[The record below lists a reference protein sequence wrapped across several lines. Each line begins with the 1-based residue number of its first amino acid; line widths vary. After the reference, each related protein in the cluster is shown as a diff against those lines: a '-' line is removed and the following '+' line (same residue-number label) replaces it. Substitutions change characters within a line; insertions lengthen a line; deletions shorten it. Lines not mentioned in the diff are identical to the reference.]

1 MNKKTLTYVG
11 IGLVVVVGGFFV
23 YKKFF
28 VKDLPTN
35 DLGTPESG
43 TPELGKSD
51 SVTEKKLKRFGGL
64 KDAISESAQ
73 ALETSDKEMVS
84 EVSDTGRRRGILG
97 ERTLDTSVD
106 PRLAEAVAIRDEADK
121 IRKAKGIRD
130 GRWFFELQGQKLK
143 LSVQAFMLYKQS
155 NASTQEKL
163 DGAKT
168 MLQWAKS
175 R

>member
-28 VKDLPTN
+28 VKDPPTN
-35 DLGTPESG
+35 DLGTPETG
-43 TPELGKSD
+43 TSEGVGMPKPSVDELKS
-51 SVTEKKLKRFGGL
+51 
-64 KDAISESAQ
+64 AISESAK

-84 EVSDTGRRRGILG
+84 EAKRKGLFG
-97 ERTLDTSVD
+97 ERAQQGIDPKLD
-106 PRLAEAVAIRDEADK
+106 EAMAIRDEASR
-121 IRKAKGIRD
+121 IRKGKGVRD
-130 GRWFFELQGQKLK
+130 ARWFAELQGQKLK
-143 LSVQAFMLYKQS
+143 LSVQAFMLYKNS

>member
-35 DLGTPESG
+35 DLGTPETGASEG
-43 TPELGKSD
+43 TGMGKPSVGELKS
-51 SVTEKKLKRFGGL
+51 
-64 KDAISESAQ
+64 AISESAK

-84 EVSDTGRRRGILG
+84 EVSDTGRRRLRILG
-97 ERTLDTSVD
+97 EKQLDTSVD
-106 PRLAEAVAIRDEADK
+106 PRLAEAVALRDEANR
-121 IRKAKGIRD
+121 IRKAKGVRD
-130 GRWFFELQGQKLK
+130 RRWFLELQGQKLK

-155 NASTQEKL
+155 TASTQEKL

-168 MLQWAKS
+168 MLQWAKNH
-175 R
+175 

>member
-11 IGLVVVVGGFFV
+11 IGLVVVVGG
-23 YKKFF
+23 YLLYNKFF
-28 VKDLPTN
+28 KKTESTESTESE
-35 DLGTPESG
+35 TPES
-43 TPELGKSD
+43 TD
-51 SVTEKKLKRFGGL
+51 VKKVGSI
-64 KDAISESAQ
+64 KDAISESAK

-84 EVSDTGRRRGILG
+84 EVSEAKRKGLFG
-97 ERTLDTSVD
+97 ERAQQGIDPKLD
-106 PRLAEAVAIRDEADK
+106 EAMAIRDEANR
-121 IRKAKGIRD
+121 IRKGKGVRD
-130 GRWFFELQGQKLK
+130 IRWFAELQGQKLK
-143 LSVQAFMLYKQS
+143 ASVQAFMLYKNS

>member
-11 IGLVVVVGGFFV
+11 IGLVVVVGGYLLYDKFL
-23 YKKFF
+23 KK
-28 VKDLPTN
+28 TESTESE
-35 DLGTPESG
+35 TPESA
-43 TPELGKSD
+43 TPQLGKMDSISD
-51 SVTEKKLKRFGGL
+51 KKLKRFGGL

-73 ALETSDKEMVS
+73 ALETSDKDSVS
-84 EVSDTGRRRGILG
+84 EVSDIGRRRRGILG

-121 IRKAKGIRD
+121 IRKAKGVRD
-130 GRWFFELQGQKLK
+130 RRWFFELQGQKLK

-155 NASTQEKL
+155 TASTQEKL

-168 MLQWAKS
+168 MLQWAKNH
-175 R
+175 

>member
-11 IGLVVVVGGFFV
+11 IGLVVVVGGYLLYDKFL
-23 YKKFF
+23 KK
-28 VKDLPTN
+28 TESTESE
-35 DLGTPESG
+35 TPESE
-43 TPELGKSD
+43 TPQLGKSD
-51 SVTEKKLKRFGGL
+51 SISDKKLKRFGGL
-64 KDAISESAQ
+64 KDAISESAK

-84 EVSDTGRRRGILG
+84 EVSEAKRRGILG